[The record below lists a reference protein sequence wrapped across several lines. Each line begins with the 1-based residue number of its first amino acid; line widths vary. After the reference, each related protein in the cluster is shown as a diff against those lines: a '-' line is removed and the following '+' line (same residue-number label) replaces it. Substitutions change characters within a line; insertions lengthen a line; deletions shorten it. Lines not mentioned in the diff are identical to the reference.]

1 MGSRSIRTG
10 KKVKLYDTCM
20 DTVIERIK
28 KMRALNCNPADVGI
42 DSYVWKKLSSG
53 IAHYVTKF

>member
-1 MGSRSIRTG
+1 MSSRNIRIG
-10 KKVKLYDTCM
+10 KRVKLYDVCV
-20 DTVIERIK
+20 DTVVERIK
-28 KMRALNCNPADVGI
+28 KMRALNCSPSDVGM

>member
-1 MGSRSIRTG
+1 MTSRSMRTG
-10 KKVKLYDTCM
+10 KKVKLYDVCL
-20 DTVIERIK
+20 DTVIERVK

-42 DSYVWKKLSSG
+42 DNYVWKKLSSG